1 MSAEPNET
9 PRRSDAQRNR
19 ARILSAAEVVF
30 AARGI
35 GASTEEV
42 AREAGVA
49 VGTVFRHFPTKQDLL
64 RAIMKG
70 LLERLTAAA
79 VQLVEDVDSTEGLFV
94 FVEQVV
100 EEAAAKTA
108 VVDLLSQMGTQ
119 VEAAPALE
127 GLQQAVGTL
136 LQRAQHTGAAR
147 ADIGPAEVTAL
158 LAAISE
164 GAVHGAWAPDLRR
177 SVLAIALDGLR
188 PTLASSQPS
197 PGTDPSHR

>member
-1 MSAEPNET
+1 VSAEPNET

-19 ARILSAAEVVF
+19 ARILSAAEAVF
-30 AARGI
+30 AARGT

-79 VQLVEDVDSTEGLFV
+79 VQLVEDGDSTEGLFV

-127 GLQQAVGTL
+127 GLKQAVGTL

-188 PTLASSQPS
+188 PTSASSQPS
-197 PGTDPSHR
+197 PGADPSHR

>member
-19 ARILSAAEVVF
+19 ARILSAAEAVF
-30 AARGI
+30 AARGT

-79 VQLVEDVDSTEGLFV
+79 VQLVEDGDSTEGLFV

-127 GLQQAVGTL
+127 GLKQAVGTL

-188 PTLASSQPS
+188 PTSASSQPS
-197 PGTDPSHR
+197 PGADPSHR

>member
-19 ARILSAAEVVF
+19 ARILSAAEAVF
-30 AARGI
+30 AARGT

-127 GLQQAVGTL
+127 GLKQAVGTL

-188 PTLASSQPS
+188 PTSASSQPS
-197 PGTDPSHR
+197 PGADPSHR

>member
-19 ARILSAAEVVF
+19 ARILSAAEAVF
-30 AARGI
+30 AARGT

-197 PGTDPSHR
+197 PGTDPSHQ